1 GKPVRPLRTPQ
12 PMAAQLYRQTMS
24 YRISGGIADRVFTNE
39 IGGPP
44 FTLEPD
50 DVMTLRFRCRRG
62 IDWGANWTL
71 EQITALVDSLERPL
85 SGQHLSLSNNGFG
98 CSLLLVRRVPVLSED
113 SLDQDAQLRPHR
125 LFSRPIDRGVRAHRL
140 DQLPRNVPKCL
151 VAENSHGAVICP

>member
-1 GKPVRPLRTPQ
+1 
-12 PMAAQLYRQTMS
+12 MAAQLYRQTMS

-71 EQITALVDSLERPL
+71 EQITALVDSLERPIARARVKAV
-85 SGQHLSLSNNGFG
+85 F
-98 CSLLLVRRVPVLSED
+98 RRGTRVVTRQQYVEVKTIK
-113 SLDQDAQLRPHR
+113 QQEYVNRLRA
-125 LFSRPIDRGVRAHRL
+125 LTANLTMRPNIPPSPFEL
-140 DQLPRNVPKCL
+140 
-151 VAENSHGAVICP
+151 E